1 MLFCIYFIIKSKFKY
16 NFLIGILISKL
27 IAYLSNKYF
36 KIKKMKTMYMYNE
49 IRFRNKILDI

>member
-1 MLFCIYFIIKSKFKY
+1 MLFCIYFIIKSKF